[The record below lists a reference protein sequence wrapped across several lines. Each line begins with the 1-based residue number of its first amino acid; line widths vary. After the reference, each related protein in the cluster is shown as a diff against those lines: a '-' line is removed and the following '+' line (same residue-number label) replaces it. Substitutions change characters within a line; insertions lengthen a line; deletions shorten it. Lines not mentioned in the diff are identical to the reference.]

1 LEEIDEL
8 KSKIMVLQK
17 KLEEEA
23 KKDRLDKRAQEYQI
37 QRNEYKK
44 LVEQLEDRVKRLE
57 AENKIKNKIVNIL
70 LTEYYEK
77 LPSAQEVSEM
87 YSLFQLIIIR

>member
-1 LEEIDEL
+1 
-8 KSKIMVLQK
+8 MVLQK